1 MVDFNKLRAAKNSQA
16 PIDPLEIFRRL
27 PKPTGINDLYASQAE
42 VLSNWFSRRTDQ
54 DLVVKLHTGGGKTL
68 VGLLIAQSILN
79 ETTEPV
85 IYLAPTVQLVQQILE
100 KAHEYSIP
108 ATVYQKE
115 VDFPDDFLSAKS
127 VLICSYQA
135 LFNGKSR
142 FGVRGGSKDKISVGA
157 IILDDAHVSFSSVRD
172 IFTLRIDGDD
182 NKEAYLHIAHL
193 FREDFIALGK
203 VGTFD
208 DVVSGGDY
216 NVLDVPYWGWKNKAS
231 QVRDYLREIADKYP
245 FNWPLIRDSF
255 DYCQCLISRK
265 AIAITPIFPLVD
277 MLPTFSEC
285 KRRIFMSAT
294 IADDSA
300 IIRTFDADSA
310 TIASPIASK
319 SLAGISERMILVPE
333 LMKITQEE
341 VPQLLRKLTKW
352 VSDHKKAGSV
362 ILAPSIASAKQWE
375 DVAIVVEGD
384 KVASAIKSLQSGSN
398 FGPYALANRYDGIDL
413 PNNACRLLIISGLPR
428 GASEYDLYRMNT
440 FTAGATV
447 NSELAQRIEQ
457 GMGRGARGAGDYC
470 VVVLVGKDLV
480 SWISRSTNLKFLT
493 SSTRAQLD
501 MGDQISKEITE
512 KAAFSDVII
521 KSLERNRDW
530 VEYHAER
537 LAELTSVESSK
548 DTKLYTAALERKT
561 FKLMRDGY
569 YDQALTRIKKYC
581 QSNSDLDQETRG
593 WLFQLAARVALYW
606 GKEQEA
612 QALQQNAFAD
622 NHNLL
627 RPQVIRPYESLALP
641 GKQSETIVSELMNYK
656 RRRGYLA
663 HYDTIT
669 ANLVPNASA
678 KQFEQ
683 ALSELGTV
691 LGFQTERPDNDYGKG
706 PDVLWLLDNHIGL
719 VIEAKSRKNSGNALT
734 KEQHG
739 QLLNAA
745 EWFAE
750 EYPQV
755 ECVRVSVH
763 PNVNATKSTV
773 TGNSK
778 ALTLP
783 KLNALVAD
791 AKIFLR
797 ELCDSSQ
804 SEEGL
809 IVKCE
814 QLLQLH
820 KLTPSQII
828 ERYLLPFEN

>member
-1 MVDFNKLRAAKNSQA
+1 MVDFNRLRAAKNSQA
-16 PIDPLEIFRRL
+16 PIDPIEIFRRL

-42 VLSNWFSRRTDQ
+42 VLTSWFLHRNDQ

-79 ETTEPV
+79 ETKEPV
-85 IYLAPTVQLVQQILE
+85 IYLSPTVQLVQQILD
-100 KAHEYSIP
+100 KAYEYSIP
-108 ATVYQKE
+108 AISYQKE
-115 VDFPDDFLSAKS
+115 VDFSDDFLAAKS
-127 VLICSYQA
+127 ILVCSYQA

-142 FGVRGGSKDKISVGA
+142 FGVRGSSKDKISTGA

-172 IFTLRIDGDD
+172 IFTLRVDGESD
-182 NKEAYLHIAHL
+182 KESYLHIAHL

-216 NVLDVPYWGWKNKAS
+216 DVLDVPYWSWKIKSS
-231 QVRDYLREIADKYP
+231 QVRDYLRDHAGKYI
-245 FNWPLIRDSF
+245 FTWPLLRDSF

-277 MLPTFSEC
+277 MIPTFSEC

-300 IIRTFDADSA
+300 IVRTFDANST
-310 TIASPIASK
+310 TISKPIASK
-319 SLAGISERMILVPE
+319 SLAGISERMILIPE
-333 LMKITQEE
+333 LMKIPQEE
-341 VPQLLRKLTKW
+341 VPQLLRKLAKW
-352 VSDHKKAGSV
+352 ISDYKKSGSV
-362 ILAPSIASAKQWE
+362 ILAPSNAAAKQWE
-375 DVAIVVEGD
+375 DIATIVEGE
-384 KVASAIKSLQSGSN
+384 KVIGAVKALQTGSD

-480 SWISRSTNLKFLT
+480 SWMSRSTNLKFLT

-501 MGDQISKEITE
+501 MGDQISKEITD
-512 KAAFSDVII
+512 KSAFSGVIV
-521 KSLERNRDW
+521 KSLDRNRDW

-537 LAELTSVESSK
+537 LAELTSVESNVSA
-548 DTKLYTAALERKT
+548 KLDIADLERKT

-569 YDQALTRIKKYC
+569 YDQALTRLKKFC
-581 QSNSDLDQETRG
+581 HSNSDLDHEIRG
-593 WLFQLAARVALYW
+593 WLFQLAARAAVYW
-606 GKEQEA
+606 GKDQEA
-612 QALQQNAFAD
+612 QSLQQRAFAD
-622 NHNLL
+622 NRNLL
-627 RPQVIRPYESLALP
+627 RPQVVRPYESLSLP
-641 GKQSETIVSELMNYK
+641 GKQSEAIVSELLKYE
-656 RRRGYLA
+656 RRRGYIA
-663 HYDTIT
+663 HFDSVIT
-669 ANLVPNASA
+669 KLVPNASSN
-678 KQFEQ
+678 QFEQ
-683 ALSELGTV
+683 ALAELGII
-691 LGFQTERPDNDYGKG
+691 LGFQTERPEDNYGKG
-706 PDVLWLLDNHIGL
+706 PDVLWLIDNRVGL
-719 VIEAKSRKNSGNALT
+719 VIEAKSRKDSGNALT
-734 KEQHG
+734 KDQHG

-750 EYPQV
+750 EYPQL
-755 ECVRVSVH
+755 ECIRVSVH

-773 TGNSK
+773 TRNSK

-783 KLNALVAD
+783 RLNALVAD
-791 AKIFLR
+791 TRTFLS

-804 SEEGL
+804 PKEGL
-809 IVKCE
+809 IVICE
-814 QLLQLH
+814 QLLVSYRLN
-820 KLTPSQII
+820 PSQIT
-828 ERYLLPFEN
+828 EKYLLPFEN